1 MTHTHCMACGKRLT
15 SKTDRACGECRACRE
30 GG

>member
-1 MTHTHCMACGKRLT
+1 MTHCMCCGKRLT
-15 SKTDRACGECRACRE
+15 SKTDRATGECRACRE